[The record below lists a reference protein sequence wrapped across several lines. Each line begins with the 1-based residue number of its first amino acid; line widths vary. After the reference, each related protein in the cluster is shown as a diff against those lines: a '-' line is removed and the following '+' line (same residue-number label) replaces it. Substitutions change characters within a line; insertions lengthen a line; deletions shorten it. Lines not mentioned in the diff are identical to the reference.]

1 MAQLQQHN
9 YIYYGTRCDS
19 GEVERFLIHSI
30 AMNAQ
35 AEADGRPKT
44 PICIWGSHGI
54 GKTELVQQVA
64 EKQGYQFAYIA
75 PAQFEEMG
83 DLVGMPRIERD
94 AEGNELTAF
103 APPEWAP
110 REEGPGIL
118 LIDDVNRADDRIL
131 RGIMQLLQNYELVSW
146 SLPKGWQIVLTANP
160 DGGDYSVTPMDFAML
175 TRMMH
180 ITMIF
185 DPQRWALWAEK
196 QSVDPRGINFV
207 LTYPETVSGERTTPR
222 TLTQFFESIRAIE
235 DLESDVGLVK
245 MLGDACLDD
254 ITVAS
259 FISFIGNKLSRL
271 ISPEEILEAEE
282 FVNEIEAPLRS
293 QVMGETRRVDILSV
307 ISTRLVNHLI
317 VKGIDLEGKAFQN
330 VSKFLQMDFLTNEL
344 RLQMAKDLTASG
356 NPSHK
361 KLVTVP
367 EIAMILLKSGGTWK

>member
-1 MAQLQQHN
+1 MAEEHN

-19 GEVERFLIHSI
+19 GEVERFLNHSI
-30 AMNAQ
+30 SMNAQ
-35 AEADGRPKT
+35 AEAAGRPKT

-54 GKTELVQQVA
+54 GKTDLVQQVA
-64 EKQGYQFAYIA
+64 ESQGYQFAYIA

-83 DLVGMPRIERD
+83 DLVGMPRIKPGED
-94 AEGNELTAF
+94 GMEQTVF

-110 REEGPGIL
+110 TEPGPGIL

-146 SLPKGWQIVLTANP
+146 SLPPGWQIVLTANP

-185 DPQRWALWAEK
+185 DPQLWALWAEK
-196 QSVDPRGINFV
+196 NEVDPRGINFV

-222 TLTQFFESIRAIE
+222 TLTQFFESIRSIE
-235 DLESDVGLVK
+235 DLEGDVGLVK
-245 MLGDACLDD
+245 MLGDASLDEM
-254 ITVAS
+254 TVTS
-259 FISFIGNKLSRL
+259 FISFVSNKLSRL
-271 ISPEEILEAEE
+271 ISPEEILETDDFTA
-282 FVNEIEAPLRS
+282 EIEAPLRS
-293 QVMGETRRVDILSV
+293 QVVGETRRVDILSV
-307 ISTRLVNHLI
+307 ICTRLVNHLI
-317 VKGIDLEGKAFQN
+317 VKNIELNGKAFDN
-330 VSKFLQMDFLTNEL
+330 VGKFLQLDFLTNEL

-361 KLVTVP
+361 KLVAIP
-367 EIAMILLKSGGTWK
+367 EIAMILLKSGGVWK